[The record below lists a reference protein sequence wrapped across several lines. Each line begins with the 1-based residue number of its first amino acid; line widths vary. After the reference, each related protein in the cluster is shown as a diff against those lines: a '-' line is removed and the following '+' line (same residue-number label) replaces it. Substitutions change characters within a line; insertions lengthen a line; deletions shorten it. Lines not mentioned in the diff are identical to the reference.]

1 MRLAA
6 SFITIR
12 NTIGHHVIG
21 NLSKLMSS
29 YRRKSR
35 APQGVRNVHNH
46 GPHGLK
52 MPLTGKTKYEEYAV
66 MLQDGMY
73 RWTEYV
79 LAADLEQ
86 AAWLAFELSTRRNA
100 VLKNVIKRDDPR
112 EE

>member
-1 MRLAA
+1 
-6 SFITIR
+6 
-12 NTIGHHVIG
+12 
-21 NLSKLMSS
+21 MSS
-29 YRRKSR
+29 YLRKNH
-35 APQGVRNVHNH
+35 ALQGGRNVHNH
-46 GPHGLK
+46 RGR
-52 MPLTGKTKYEEYAV
+52 MPLTGKTKYEEYSV
-66 MLQDGMY
+66 LMQDGMY

>member
-6 SFITIR
+6 SFITIPIMNGR
-12 NTIGHHVIG
+12 RVIRS
-21 NLSKLMSS
+21 LSKLMSS
-29 YRRKSR
+29 FLRKSH
-35 APQGVRNVHNH
+35 ALQGGQNVHNH
-46 GPHGLK
+46 RGR
-52 MPLTGKTKYEEYAV
+52 MPLTGKTKYEEYSV
-66 MLQDGMY
+66 LMQDGMY